1 MVLFVSAI
9 ADAISA
15 AEVKVACLMID
26 SFRGLGAQAE
36 GRLDWVVSGEYRGS
50 PFVRHATVE
59 GKETEA
65 EGLGA

>member
-1 MVLFVSAI
+1 MT
-9 ADAISA
+9 
-15 AEVKVACLMID
+15 D

-36 GRLDWVVSGEYRGS
+36 GRLGCVVTGEYRGS

-59 GKETEA
+59 GEEAEA

>member
-1 MVLFVSAI
+1 MT
-9 ADAISA
+9 
-15 AEVKVACLMID
+15 D

-36 GRLDWVVSGEYRGS
+36 GRLGCVVSGEYRGS

-59 GKETEA
+59 GEEAEA